1 MHNLHWIHE
10 PALQPVDDD
19 DRIYNDVIGKRP
31 DYLVAIYEG
40 AEIDPELTARDGR
53 NRYRNAPMICIRIKG
68 ERDFISEPLR
78 DEHARRFPRATR
90 WWQQHRGETPRV
102 SVRLLPGI
110 GAADLM
116 ELDELHLADVASLA
130 AAESIPE
137 NLSRWRDLSRRFLTL
152 SKPRL
157 RLVDGQLQE
166 VA

>member
-1 MHNLHWIHE
+1 MNLQWIHE
-10 PALQPVDDD
+10 PSLQPVDGDE
-19 DRIYNDVIGKRP
+19 RIYSEVISKRP

-40 AEIDPELTARDGR
+40 AEIDPALTARDGR

-68 ERDFISEPLR
+68 EKDFISEPLR
-78 DEHARRFPRATR
+78 DEHARRFPRAWK
-90 WWQQHRGETPRV
+90 WWEQRRGDAPKV

-116 ELDELHLADVASLA
+116 ELDELNLSDVATLA
-130 AAESIPE
+130 AAPDVPE
-137 NLSRWRDLSRRFLTL
+137 NLAKWRDLSRRFLTL